1 MPSVLKTLLDN
12 LQSQITENTTNI
24 ETNTTDITE
33 ALTRITTAESDI
45 TELGDELNTANSNV
59 SAVTSEVTTARGSY
73 SNLNARFES
82 VDDDLETAQNDAAE
96 ALGTANTANS
106 AITAAAGSFSSLAA
120 RLNDMDS
127 DITNVTADVSTN
139 TDDISD
145 INTQLNT
152 ARGTYP
158 SLADRLTAMSMYDD
172 EIENARGTFST
183 LGERIDDV
191 NTIANSANTTA
202 NTAIKTTAV
211 LRFSSIGKFMSA
223 TAMSFYN
230 EMSLNIPYYFDANG
244 NTTSQTNSVITF
256 TKYTNNPTFF
266 DISISNIL
274 TVTTDDLIAP
284 TSPITITV
292 QGVLY
297 NVYFI
302 MLPYS
307 IFNPEALDTICIME
321 PSPFIITNN
330 PQAINVESIGSVT
343 NTPVLST
350 TEAVRAYI
358 PVLRPATNP
367 GTIFRFLT
375 TAIDPDTNTVQ
386 YYFTNSGFTFGL

>member
-1 MPSVLKTLLDN
+1 MPSVLKSLLDN
-12 LQSQITENTTNI
+12 LSSRITENK
-24 ETNTTDITE
+24 
-33 ALTRITTAESDI
+33 SDI
-45 TELGDELNTANSNV
+45 TTIEENITQLDTALSTVQTEVETARGGSASLDARLDNMTTATENAQSDASTAQTTANEAAASANMANSNIAAAADTFDSLKARLDDMTENITNVTADVSTNTDDISDINTQLNTTNSNV

-82 VDDDLETAQNDAAE
+82 VDDDLEAAQNDAAE
-96 ALGTANTANS
+96 ALGTANTAN
-106 AITAAAGSFSSLAA
+106 
-120 RLNDMDS
+120 
-127 DITNVTADVSTN
+127 
-139 TDDISD
+139 
-145 INTQLNT
+145 
-152 ARGTYP
+152 
-158 SLADRLTAMSMYDD
+158 
-172 EIENARGTFST
+172 
-183 LGERIDDV
+183 
-191 NTIANSANTTA
+191 TTA
-202 NTAIKTTAV
+202 NTAIKTAAL
-211 LRFSSIGKFMSA
+211 LRFSSIGKFMNT
-223 TAMSFYN
+223 TAMSSYN
-230 EMSLNIPYYFDANG
+230 GMSVNKPYYFDANG

-256 TKYTNNPTFF
+256 TKYANNPMFF
-266 DISISNIL
+266 DISISNVL

-292 QGVLY
+292 QGLIY

-307 IFNPEALDTICIME
+307 TFNPEALDTICIME

-367 GTIFRFLT
+367 GTMFRFLT

-386 YYFTNSGFTFGL
+386 YCFSNSGFAFGL

>member
-1 MPSVLKTLLDN
+1 MPSVLKSLLDN
-12 LQSQITENTTNI
+12 LSSRITENK
-24 ETNTTDITE
+24 
-33 ALTRITTAESDI
+33 SDI
-45 TELGDELNTANSNV
+45 TTIEKTITQLDTALSTV
-59 SAVTSEVTTARGSY
+59 QTEVETARGGCASLDARLDNMTTA
-73 SNLNARFES
+73 SENAQS
-82 VDDDLETAQNDAAE
+82 DASTAQT
-96 ALGTANTANS
+96 TANEAAASANMANS
-106 AITAAAGSFSSLAA
+106 DIAAAADTFDSLKA
-120 RLNDMDS
+120 RLDDMTEN
-127 DITNVTADVSTN
+127 ITNVTADVSTN

-158 SLADRLTAMSMYDD
+158 SLADRLTAMSMYDV
-172 EIENARGTFST
+172 EIENARGTFPT

-202 NTAIKTTAV
+202 NTAIKTAAL
-211 LRFSSIGKFMSA
+211 LRFSSIGKFMNT
-223 TAMSFYN
+223 TAMSSYN
-230 EMSLNIPYYFDANG
+230 GMSANKPYYFDANG
-244 NTTSQTNSVITF
+244 NTTSQKNSVITF
-256 TKYTNNPTFF
+256 TKYGNNPMFF

-292 QGVLY
+292 QGVIY

-307 IFNPEALDTICIME
+307 AFNPEALDTICIME

-330 PQAINVESIGSVT
+330 PQTINVESIGSVT

-358 PVLRPATNP
+358 PVLRPATNS
-367 GTIFRFLT
+367 GTLFRFLT

-386 YYFTNSGFTFGL
+386 YYFSNSGFAFGL

>member
-1 MPSVLKTLLDN
+1 MPSVLKSLLDN
-12 LQSQITENTTNI
+12 LSSRITENK
-24 ETNTTDITE
+24 
-33 ALTRITTAESDI
+33 SDI
-45 TELGDELNTANSNV
+45 TTIEENITQLDTALSTVQTEVETARGGSASLDARLDNMTTATENAQSDASTAQTTANEAAASANMANSNIAAAADTFDSLKARLDDMTENITNVTADVSTNTDDISDINTQLNTTNSNV

-82 VDDDLETAQNDAAE
+82 VDDDLEAAQNDAAE
-96 ALGTANTANS
+96 ALGTANTAN
-106 AITAAAGSFSSLAA
+106 
-120 RLNDMDS
+120 
-127 DITNVTADVSTN
+127 
-139 TDDISD
+139 
-145 INTQLNT
+145 
-152 ARGTYP
+152 
-158 SLADRLTAMSMYDD
+158 
-172 EIENARGTFST
+172 
-183 LGERIDDV
+183 
-191 NTIANSANTTA
+191 TTA
-202 NTAIKTTAV
+202 TTAIKTAAL
-211 LRFSSIGKFMSA
+211 LRFSSIGKFMNT
-223 TAMSFYN
+223 TAMSSYN
-230 EMSLNIPYYFDANG
+230 GMSVNKPYYFDANG

-256 TKYTNNPTFF
+256 TKYANNPMFF

-292 QGVLY
+292 QGVIY

-307 IFNPEALDTICIME
+307 TFNPEALDTICIME

-386 YYFTNSGFTFGL
+386 YYFSNNGFAFGL

>member
-1 MPSVLKTLLDN
+1 MPSVLKSLLDN
-12 LQSQITENTTNI
+12 LSSRITENK
-24 ETNTTDITE
+24 
-33 ALTRITTAESDI
+33 SDI
-45 TELGDELNTANSNV
+45 TTIEENITQLDTALSTVQTEVETARGGSASLDTRLDNMTTATENAQSDASTAQTTANEAAASANTANSNIAAAADTFDSLKARLDDMTENITNVTADVSTNTDDISDINTQLNTTNSNV

-82 VDDDLETAQNDAAE
+82 VDDDLVAAQNDAAE
-96 ALGTANTANS
+96 ALGTANTA
-106 AITAAAGSFSSLAA
+106 I
-120 RLNDMDS
+120 
-127 DITNVTADVSTN
+127 
-139 TDDISD
+139 
-145 INTQLNT
+145 
-152 ARGTYP
+152 
-158 SLADRLTAMSMYDD
+158 
-172 EIENARGTFST
+172 
-183 LGERIDDV
+183 
-191 NTIANSANTTA
+191 NTTA
-202 NTAIKTTAV
+202 L
-211 LRFSSIGKFMSA
+211 LRFSSIGKFMNT
-223 TAMSFYN
+223 TAMSSYN
-230 EMSLNIPYYFDANG
+230 GMSVNKPYYFDANG
-244 NTTSQTNSVITF
+244 NTTSQANSVITF
-256 TKYTNNPTFF
+256 TKYANNPIFF

-274 TVTTDDLIAP
+274 TVTTDNLIAP

-292 QGVLY
+292 QGILY

-307 IFNPEALDTICIME
+307 AFNPEALDTICIME
-321 PSPFIITNN
+321 PSPFIITNK

-386 YYFTNSGFTFGL
+386 YYFSNSGFAFGL

>member
-1 MPSVLKTLLDN
+1 MPSVLKSLLDN
-12 LQSQITENTTNI
+12 LSSRITENK
-24 ETNTTDITE
+24 
-33 ALTRITTAESDI
+33 SDI
-45 TELGDELNTANSNV
+45 TTIEENITQLDTALSTVQTEVETARGGSASLDARLDNMTTATENAQSVASTAQTTANEAAASANMANSN
-59 SAVTSEVTTARGSY
+59 
-73 SNLNARFES
+73 
-82 VDDDLETAQNDAAE
+82 
-96 ALGTANTANS
+96 
-106 AITAAAGSFSSLAA
+106 IAAAADTFDSLKA
-120 RLNDMDS
+120 RLDDMTEN
-127 DITNVTADVSTN
+127 ITNVTADVSTN

-145 INTQLNT
+145 INKQLNT

-158 SLADRLTAMSMYDD
+158 SLADRLTAMSMYDH

-191 NTIANSANTTA
+191 NTIANTAINTTA
-202 NTAIKTTAV
+202 L
-211 LRFSSIGKFMSA
+211 LRFSSIGKFMNT
-223 TAMSFYN
+223 TAMSSYN
-230 EMSLNIPYYFDANG
+230 KMSVNKPYYFDANG
-244 NTTSQTNSVITF
+244 NTTSQANSVITF
-256 TKYTNNPTFF
+256 TKYANNPMFF

-292 QGVLY
+292 QGLLY

-307 IFNPEALDTICIME
+307 AFNPEALDTICIME

-358 PVLRPATNP
+358 PVLRPATNS
-367 GTIFRFLT
+367 GSMFRFLT

-386 YYFTNSGFTFGL
+386 YYFSNSGFAFGL

>member
-1 MPSVLKTLLDN
+1 MPSVLKSLLDN
-12 LQSQITENTTNI
+12 LSSRITENK
-24 ETNTTDITE
+24 
-33 ALTRITTAESDI
+33 SDI
-45 TELGDELNTANSNV
+45 TTIEKTITQLDTALSTV
-59 SAVTSEVTTARGSY
+59 QTEVETARGGCASLDARLDNMTTA
-73 SNLNARFES
+73 SENAQS
-82 VDDDLETAQNDAAE
+82 DASTAQT
-96 ALGTANTANS
+96 TANEAAASANMANS
-106 AITAAAGSFSSLAA
+106 DIAAAADTFDSLKA
-120 RLNDMDS
+120 RLDDMTEN
-127 DITNVTADVSTN
+127 ITNVTADVSTN

-158 SLADRLTAMSMYDD
+158 SLADRLTAMSMYDV
-172 EIENARGTFST
+172 EIENARGTFPT

-202 NTAIKTTAV
+202 NTAIKTAAL
-211 LRFSSIGKFMSA
+211 LRFSSIGKFMNT
-223 TAMSFYN
+223 TAMSSYN
-230 EMSLNIPYYFDANG
+230 GMSVNKPYYFDANG
-244 NTTSQTNSVITF
+244 NTTSQKNSVITF
-256 TKYTNNPTFF
+256 TKYGNNPMFF

-292 QGVLY
+292 QGVIY

-307 IFNPEALDTICIME
+307 AFNPEALDTICIME

-330 PQAINVESIGSVT
+330 PQTINVESIGSVT

-358 PVLRPATNP
+358 PVLRPATNS
-367 GTIFRFLT
+367 GTLFRFLT

-386 YYFTNSGFTFGL
+386 YYFSNSGFAFGL

>member
-1 MPSVLKTLLDN
+1 MPSVLKSLLDN
-12 LQSQITENTTNI
+12 LSSRITENK
-24 ETNTTDITE
+24 
-33 ALTRITTAESDI
+33 SDI
-45 TELGDELNTANSNV
+45 TTIEENITQLDTALSTVQTEVETARGGSASLDTRLDNMTTATENAQTDASTAQTTANEAAASANMANSNIAAAADTFDSLKARLDDMTENITNVTADVSTNTDDISDINTQLNTTNSNV

-82 VDDDLETAQNDAAE
+82 VDDDLEAAQNDAAE
-96 ALGTANTANS
+96 ALGTANTAN
-106 AITAAAGSFSSLAA
+106 
-120 RLNDMDS
+120 
-127 DITNVTADVSTN
+127 
-139 TDDISD
+139 
-145 INTQLNT
+145 
-152 ARGTYP
+152 
-158 SLADRLTAMSMYDD
+158 
-172 EIENARGTFST
+172 
-183 LGERIDDV
+183 
-191 NTIANSANTTA
+191 TTA
-202 NTAIKTTAV
+202 NTAINTTAL
-211 LRFSSIGKFMSA
+211 LRFSSIGKFMNT
-223 TAMSFYN
+223 TAMSSYN
-230 EMSLNIPYYFDANG
+230 GMSVNKPYYFDANG

-256 TKYTNNPTFF
+256 TKYANNPMFF

-292 QGVLY
+292 QSLIY

-307 IFNPEALDTICIME
+307 TFNPEALDTICIME

-386 YYFTNSGFTFGL
+386 YYFSNSGFAFGL

>member
-1 MPSVLKTLLDN
+1 MPSVLKSLLDN
-12 LQSQITENTTNI
+12 LSSRITENK
-24 ETNTTDITE
+24 
-33 ALTRITTAESDI
+33 SDI
-45 TELGDELNTANSNV
+45 TTIEKTITQLDTALSTV
-59 SAVTSEVTTARGSY
+59 QTEVETARGGCASLDARLDNMTTA
-73 SNLNARFES
+73 SENAQS
-82 VDDDLETAQNDAAE
+82 DASTAQT
-96 ALGTANTANS
+96 TANEAAASANMANS
-106 AITAAAGSFSSLAA
+106 DIAAAADTFDSLKA
-120 RLNDMDS
+120 RLDDMTEN
-127 DITNVTADVSTN
+127 ITNVTADVSTN

-158 SLADRLTAMSMYDD
+158 SLADRLTAMSMYDV
-172 EIENARGTFST
+172 EIENARGTFPT

-202 NTAIKTTAV
+202 NTAIKTAAL
-211 LRFSSIGKFMSA
+211 LRFSSIGKFMNT
-223 TAMSFYN
+223 TAMSSYN
-230 EMSLNIPYYFDANG
+230 GMSVNKPYYFDANG
-244 NTTSQTNSVITF
+244 NTTSQKNSVITF
-256 TKYTNNPTFF
+256 TKYGNNPMFF

-292 QGVLY
+292 QGVIY

-307 IFNPEALDTICIME
+307 AFNPEALDTICIME

-330 PQAINVESIGSVT
+330 PQTINVESIGSVT

-358 PVLRPATNP
+358 PVLRPATNS
-367 GTIFRFLT
+367 GTLFRFLT

-386 YYFTNSGFTFGL
+386 YYFSNYGFAFGL

>member
-1 MPSVLKTLLDN
+1 MPSVLKSLLDN
-12 LQSQITENTTNI
+12 LASRITENK
-24 ETNTTDITE
+24 
-33 ALTRITTAESDI
+33 SDI
-45 TELGDELNTANSNV
+45 TTIEENITQLDTAISTVQTEVETARGGSASLDARLDNMTTATENAQLDASTAQTTANEAAASANMANSNIA
-59 SAVTSEVTTARGSY
+59 SAADT
-73 SNLNARFES
+73 F
-82 VDDDLETAQNDAAE
+82 D
-96 ALGTANTANS
+96 
-106 AITAAAGSFSSLAA
+106 SLKA
-120 RLNDMDS
+120 RLDDMTEN
-127 DITNVTADVSTN
+127 ITNVTADVSTN

-172 EIENARGTFST
+172 EIENARGTFPT

-202 NTAIKTTAV
+202 NTAIKTAAL
-211 LRFSSIGKFMSA
+211 LRFSSIGKFMNT
-223 TAMSFYN
+223 TAMSSYN
-230 EMSLNIPYYFDANG
+230 GMSVNKPYYFDANG

-256 TKYTNNPTFF
+256 TKYANNPTFF

-292 QGVLY
+292 QGVIY

-307 IFNPEALDTICIME
+307 TFNPEALDTVCIME

-375 TAIDPDTNTVQ
+375 TAIDPDNNTVQ
-386 YYFTNSGFTFGL
+386 YYFSNSGFAFGL

>member
-1 MPSVLKTLLDN
+1 MPSVLKSLLDN
-12 LQSQITENTTNI
+12 LSSRITENK
-24 ETNTTDITE
+24 
-33 ALTRITTAESDI
+33 SDI
-45 TELGDELNTANSNV
+45 TTIEENITQLDTALSTVQTEVETARGGSASLDTRLDNMTTATENAQTDASTAQTTANEAAASANMANSNIAAAADTFDSLKARLDDMTENITNVTADVSTNTDDISDINTQLNTTNSNV

-82 VDDDLETAQNDAAE
+82 VDDDLEAAQNDAAE
-96 ALGTANTANS
+96 ALGTANTA
-106 AITAAAGSFSSLAA
+106 I
-120 RLNDMDS
+120 
-127 DITNVTADVSTN
+127 
-139 TDDISD
+139 
-145 INTQLNT
+145 
-152 ARGTYP
+152 
-158 SLADRLTAMSMYDD
+158 
-172 EIENARGTFST
+172 
-183 LGERIDDV
+183 
-191 NTIANSANTTA
+191 NTTA
-202 NTAIKTTAV
+202 L
-211 LRFSSIGKFMSA
+211 LRFSSIGKFMNT
-223 TAMSFYN
+223 TAMSSYN
-230 EMSLNIPYYFDANG
+230 GMSVNKPYYFDANG
-244 NTTSQTNSVITF
+244 NTTSQANSVITF
-256 TKYTNNPTFF
+256 TKYANNPMFF

-292 QGVLY
+292 QSLIY

-307 IFNPEALDTICIME
+307 TFNPEALDTICIME

-367 GTIFRFLT
+367 GTMFRFLT

-386 YYFTNSGFTFGL
+386 YYFSNSGFAFGL

>member
-1 MPSVLKTLLDN
+1 MPSVLKSLLDN
-12 LQSQITENTTNI
+12 LSSRITENK
-24 ETNTTDITE
+24 
-33 ALTRITTAESDI
+33 SDI
-45 TELGDELNTANSNV
+45 TTIEENITQLDTALSTVQTEVETARGGSASLDARLDNMTTATENAQSDASTAQTTANEAAASANTANSNIAAAADTFDSLKARLDDMTENITNVTADVSTNTDDISDINTQLNTTNSNV

-82 VDDDLETAQNDAAE
+82 VDDDLEAAQNDAAE
-96 ALGTANTANS
+96 ALGTANTAN
-106 AITAAAGSFSSLAA
+106 
-120 RLNDMDS
+120 
-127 DITNVTADVSTN
+127 
-139 TDDISD
+139 
-145 INTQLNT
+145 
-152 ARGTYP
+152 
-158 SLADRLTAMSMYDD
+158 
-172 EIENARGTFST
+172 
-183 LGERIDDV
+183 
-191 NTIANSANTTA
+191 TTA
-202 NTAIKTTAV
+202 NTAIKTAAL
-211 LRFSSIGKFMSA
+211 LRFSSIGKFMNT
-223 TAMSFYN
+223 TAMSSYN
-230 EMSLNIPYYFDANG
+230 GMSVNTPYYFDANG
-244 NTTSQTNSVITF
+244 NTTSQTDSVIKF
-256 TKYTNNPTFF
+256 TKYANNPMFF

-292 QGVLY
+292 QGVIY

-307 IFNPEALDTICIME
+307 TFNPEALDTICIME

-386 YYFTNSGFTFGL
+386 YYFSNSGFAFGL

>member
-1 MPSVLKTLLDN
+1 MPSVLKSLLDN
-12 LQSQITENTTNI
+12 LSSRITENK
-24 ETNTTDITE
+24 
-33 ALTRITTAESDI
+33 SDI
-45 TELGDELNTANSNV
+45 TTIEENITQLDTALSKVQKEVETARGGSASLDTRLDNMTTATKNAQTDASTAQTTANEAAASANTANSNIAAAADTFDSLKARLDDMTENITNVTADVSTNTDDISDINTQLNTTNSKV

-82 VDDDLETAQNDAAE
+82 VDVDLEAAQNDAAE
-96 ALGTANTANS
+96 ALGTANTA
-106 AITAAAGSFSSLAA
+106 I
-120 RLNDMDS
+120 
-127 DITNVTADVSTN
+127 
-139 TDDISD
+139 
-145 INTQLNT
+145 
-152 ARGTYP
+152 
-158 SLADRLTAMSMYDD
+158 
-172 EIENARGTFST
+172 
-183 LGERIDDV
+183 
-191 NTIANSANTTA
+191 NTTA
-202 NTAIKTTAV
+202 L
-211 LRFSSIGKFMSA
+211 LRFSSIGKFMNT
-223 TAMSFYN
+223 TAMSSYN
-230 EMSLNIPYYFDANG
+230 GMSVNKPYYFDANG
-244 NTTSQTNSVITF
+244 NTTSQANSVITF
-256 TKYTNNPTFF
+256 TRYANNPMFF

-274 TVTTDDLIAP
+274 KVTNDDLIAP

-292 QGVLY
+292 QSVKY

-307 IFNPEALDTICIME
+307 TFNPEALDTICIME

-330 PQAINVESIGSVT
+330 PQTINVESIGSVA

-386 YYFTNSGFTFGL
+386 YYYSNSGFAFGL

>member
-1 MPSVLKTLLDN
+1 MASVLKTLLDN

-33 ALTRITTAESDI
+33 ALTRITTAENDI
-45 TELGDELNTANSNV
+45 TELGDDLNTTNSNV

-82 VDDDLETAQNDAAE
+82 VDDDLEAAQNDAAE

-106 AITAAAGSFSSLAA
+106 AIKTAAGSFDSLAA

-127 DITNVTADVSTN
+127 DITNITADVSTN

-202 NTAIKTTAV
+202 NTAINTTAL
-211 LRFSSIGKFMSA
+211 LRFSSIGKFMNT
-223 TAMSFYN
+223 TAMSSYN
-230 EMSLNIPYYFDANG
+230 KMSVNKPYYFDANG
-244 NTTSQTNSVITF
+244 NTTSQANSVITF
-256 TKYTNNPTFF
+256 TKYANNPIFF

-292 QGVLY
+292 QGLLY

-307 IFNPEALDTICIME
+307 AFNPEALDTICIME
-321 PSPFIITNN
+321 PSPFIITNK
-330 PQAINVESIGSVT
+330 PQDINVESIGSVT

-358 PVLRPATNP
+358 PVLRPATDP
-367 GTIFRFLT
+367 GSMFRFLT

-386 YYFTNSGFTFGL
+386 YYFSNSGFAFGL

>member
-1 MPSVLKTLLDN
+1 MPSVLKSLLDN
-12 LQSQITENTTNI
+12 LSSRITENK
-24 ETNTTDITE
+24 
-33 ALTRITTAESDI
+33 SDI
-45 TELGDELNTANSNV
+45 TTIEENITQLDTALSTVQTEVKTARGGSASLDARLDNMTTATENAQSDASTAQTTANEAAASANMANSNIAAAADTFDSLKARLDDMTENITNVTADVSTNTDDISKLGDELNTTNSNV

-82 VDDDLETAQNDAAE
+82 VDVDLEAAQNDAAE
-96 ALGTANTANS
+96 ALGTANTAN
-106 AITAAAGSFSSLAA
+106 
-120 RLNDMDS
+120 
-127 DITNVTADVSTN
+127 
-139 TDDISD
+139 
-145 INTQLNT
+145 
-152 ARGTYP
+152 
-158 SLADRLTAMSMYDD
+158 
-172 EIENARGTFST
+172 
-183 LGERIDDV
+183 
-191 NTIANSANTTA
+191 TTA
-202 NTAIKTTAV
+202 NTAINTTAL
-211 LRFSSIGKFMSA
+211 LRFSSIGKFMNT
-223 TAMSFYN
+223 TAMSSYN
-230 EMSLNIPYYFDANG
+230 GMSVNKPYYFDANG

-256 TKYTNNPTFF
+256 TKYANNPMFF

-292 QGVLY
+292 QGVIY

-307 IFNPEALDTICIME
+307 TFNPEALDTICIME

-330 PQAINVESIGSVT
+330 PQAINVESIGSLT

-386 YYFTNSGFTFGL
+386 YYFSNSGFAFGL

>member
-1 MPSVLKTLLDN
+1 MPSVLKSLLDN
-12 LQSQITENTTNI
+12 LSSRITENK
-24 ETNTTDITE
+24 
-33 ALTRITTAESDI
+33 SDI
-45 TELGDELNTANSNV
+45 TTIEKNITQLDTALSTVQTEVETARGGSASLDARLDNMTTATENAQSDASTAQTTANEAAASANTANSN
-59 SAVTSEVTTARGSY
+59 
-73 SNLNARFES
+73 
-82 VDDDLETAQNDAAE
+82 
-96 ALGTANTANS
+96 
-106 AITAAAGSFSSLAA
+106 IAAAADTFDSLKA
-120 RLNDMDS
+120 RLDDMTEN
-127 DITNVTADVSTN
+127 ITNVTADVSTN

-172 EIENARGTFST
+172 EIENARGTFPT

-191 NTIANSANTTA
+191 NTTANSANTTA
-202 NTAIKTTAV
+202 ITAINTAAL
-211 LRFSSIGKFMSA
+211 LRFSSIGKFMNT
-223 TAMSFYN
+223 TAMSSYN
-230 EMSLNIPYYFDANG
+230 GMSVNIPYYFDANG

-256 TKYTNNPTFF
+256 TKYANNPMFF
-266 DISISNIL
+266 DISISDIF

-307 IFNPEALDTICIME
+307 TFNPEALDTICIRE

-330 PQAINVESIGSVT
+330 PQAIKVESIGSVT

-386 YYFTNSGFTFGL
+386 YYFSNIGFAFGL